1 MNKGKIRTRRLT
13 IRAKILIPSIIIVVL
28 VCGLMGYNSYTRFE
42 KSMVRMGVEEADMAA
57 TIVADSLDAKL
68 VYKVT
73 VGSEGTQVYQNLQG
87 DLRKSK
93 KHAGLLF
100 YTHCIRTERKC
111 IMVWIRT
118 RMRQKS
124 VMNLRIHTRNWSR
137 CSVERNTFRIHR
149 PYRRRRSDYGIQAY

>member
-13 IRAKILIPSIIIVVL
+13 IRAKIPIPSIIIVVL

-93 KHAGLLF
+93 KHAELLF
-100 YTHCIRTERKC
+100 IHIVYGRKESVLWC
-111 IMVWIRT
+111 GFGRGCG
-118 RMRQKS
+118 KS
-124 VMNLRIHTRNWSR
+124 R
-137 CSVERNTFRIHR
+137 
-149 PYRRRRSDYGIQAY
+149 

>member
-93 KHAGLLF
+93 KHAELLF
-100 YTHCIRTERKC
+100 IHIVYGRKESVLWC
-111 IMVWIRT
+111 GFGRGCG
-118 RMRQKS
+118 KS
-124 VMNLRIHTRNWSR
+124 R
-137 CSVERNTFRIHR
+137 
-149 PYRRRRSDYGIQAY
+149 

>member
-87 DLRKSK
+87 DLRKK
-93 KHAGLLF
+93 
-100 YTHCIRTERKC
+100 
-111 IMVWIRT
+111 
-118 RMRQKS
+118 QKS
-124 VMNLRIHTRNWSR
+124 MRNCFFIHIVYGRKESVLWCGFGRGCGKSR
-137 CSVERNTFRIHR
+137 
-149 PYRRRRSDYGIQAY
+149 

>member
-42 KSMVRMGVEEADMAA
+42 ESMVRMGVEEADMAA
-57 TIVADSLDAKL
+57 TIVVDSLDANL
-68 VYKVT
+68 VSEVT

-87 DLRKSK
+87 DLSK
-93 KHAGLLF
+93 KHAELLF

-137 CSVERNTFRIHR
+137 CSVERNTFRITSIIR
-149 PYRRRRSDYGIQAY
+149 KTEI

>member
-73 VGSEGTQVYQNLQG
+73 VGSEGTRGLSESAKEIS
-87 DLRKSK
+87 RK
-93 KHAGLLF
+93 
-100 YTHCIRTERKC
+100 
-111 IMVWIRT
+111 
-118 RMRQKS
+118 RQKA
-124 VMNLRIHTRNWSR
+124 VR
-137 CSVERNTFRIHR
+137 
-149 PYRRRRSDYGIQAY
+149 

>member
-73 VGSEGTQVYQNLQG
+73 VGSEGTQVYQNT
-87 DLRKSK
+87 
-93 KHAGLLF
+93 A
-100 YTHCIRTERKC
+100 
-111 IMVWIRT
+111 
-118 RMRQKS
+118 
-124 VMNLRIHTRNWSR
+124 
-137 CSVERNTFRIHR
+137 
-149 PYRRRRSDYGIQAY
+149 RRSQKKAKSMRNCFFIHIVYGRKESVLWCGFGRGCGKSR

>member
-28 VCGLMGYNSYTRFE
+28 VCGLMGYNSYARFE

-73 VGSEGTQVYQNLQG
+73 VGSEGTQVYQRG
-87 DLRKSK
+87 
-93 KHAGLLF
+93 
-100 YTHCIRTERKC
+100 
-111 IMVWIRT
+111 
-118 RMRQKS
+118 
-124 VMNLRIHTRNWSR
+124 IHEYFKRRAPKPW
-137 CSVERNTFRIHR
+137 FWR
-149 PYRRRRSDYGIQAY
+149 PCYF

>member
-93 KHAGLLF
+93 KHAELLF
-100 YTHCIRTERKC
+100 IHIVYGRKESVLWC
-111 IMVWIRT
+111 GFGRGCS
-118 RMRQKS
+118 KS
-124 VMNLRIHTRNWSR
+124 R
-137 CSVERNTFRIHR
+137 
-149 PYRRRRSDYGIQAY
+149 

>member
-87 DLRKSK
+87 DLRKKQKACGIAFLYTLYTDGK
-93 KHAGLLF
+93 KVYYGVDSDEDAA
-100 YTHCIRTERKC
+100 
-111 IMVWIRT
+111 
-118 RMRQKS
+118 KS

-137 CSVERNTFRIHR
+137 CSVERNTFRIT
-149 PYRRRRSDYGIQAY
+149 STIQKTEI

>member
-87 DLRKSK
+87 DLKKKAKSMRNCLFIHIVYGRKESVLWC
-93 KHAGLLF
+93 GF
-100 YTHCIRTERKC
+100 GRGCG
-111 IMVWIRT
+111 
-118 RMRQKS
+118 KS
-124 VMNLRIHTRNWSR
+124 R
-137 CSVERNTFRIHR
+137 
-149 PYRRRRSDYGIQAY
+149 

>member
-93 KHAGLLF
+93 SMRDCF
-100 YTHCIRTERKC
+100 FDTHCIRTERKC

-118 RMRQKS
+118 RMRQ
-124 VMNLRIHTRNWSR
+124 SR
-137 CSVERNTFRIHR
+137 
-149 PYRRRRSDYGIQAY
+149 